1 MKHIVIE
8 RPNGIVTIVRSEVE
22 TNSDDRLTA
31 HEEIINEL
39 FTKLK
44 KYTDNLPTEK
54 QLRKS
59 AKEYDRSAHA
69 GHYAGEDPSY
79 HWLAGT
85 KHILRKLKK
94 S

>member
-8 RPNGIVTIVRSEVE
+8 RPNGIVTMVRSEVE
-22 TNSDDRLTA
+22 TGSDDKLIA

-44 KYTDNLPTEK
+44 KYTDLPTEK

-79 HWLAGT
+79 HWIAGAE
-85 KHILRKLKK
+85 HVLRKLKK
-94 S
+94 P

>member
-22 TNSDDRLTA
+22 IGSED
-31 HEEIINEL
+31 
-39 FTKLK
+39 KL
-44 KYTDNLPTEK
+44 TEK

-69 GHYAGEDPSY
+69 GHYAGEDPGY
-79 HWLAGT
+79 HWMAGAE
-85 KHILRKLKK
+85 HVLRKLKK
-94 S
+94 P